1 MLSALFIAAACTD
14 TPAEPESKD
23 DSNITLSI
31 SSLSFLNTGEAI
43 DGEASVTVECNGA
56 WRLVGK
62 DDWCHPSVTE
72 GQSGATVTFK
82 ADPNP
87 ATESRTAIF
96 SFVSGSKTVKLH
108 VMQKFSDVIELY
120 KDEFKLPREGG
131 QITVRASSNTEVI
144 VNIPEDCRS
153 WIEQMATPASKSLDL
168 NVFYFDIHATNEYF
182 TRNGRIEF
190 ISGDNTAYADISQE
204 KNVIMETSEKAYK
217 AEGNGDIIEVE
228 VSTNLPYK
236 VEIPETASDWIEYID
251 NDESEEIPNGPVQRK
266 ETFKIKADKEDM
278 SRAVQISLV
287 SLDENNSLEESF
299 VIIQSGTNPQI
310 IEIPDINFRNALAE
324 LAYVVTFDSNG
335 DEYENGKC
343 EISVAGNQATD
354 LDVHSKNISSL
365 VGIEHFKNLTLLN
378 CRNNNIRELDLS
390 NTKIDVKYVSYG
402 NKTIIDGNPYEILIL
417 NSNSN
422 TLSLQANDPY
432 NKDIL
437 GLTGADGTSPT
448 TLKIIGPGLQFAY
461 LAGNTSLK
469 SINLYNCPNIPGT
482 MYCSFTGLSN
492 CTVYLNQKT
501 QINSPVEGVEFKY
514 ENPEQ

>member
-1 MLSALFIAAACTD
+1 MIAACAMQCLN
-14 TPAEPESKD
+14 AHRVR
-23 DSNITLSI
+23 IT
-31 SSLSFLNTGEAI
+31 
-43 DGEASVTVECNGA
+43 C
-56 WRLVGK
+56 
-62 DDWCHPSVTE
+62 
-72 GQSGATVTFK
+72 
-82 ADPNP
+82 
-87 ATESRTAIF
+87 
-96 SFVSGSKTVKLH
+96 
-108 VMQKFSDVIELY
+108 MQCPYAMPLMPY
-120 KDEFKLPREGG
+120 G
-131 QITVRASSNTEVI
+131 
-144 VNIPEDCRS
+144 RS
-153 WIEQMATPASKSLDL
+153 AGLLQK
-168 NVFYFDIHATNEYF
+168 
-182 TRNGRIEF
+182 RIQAK
-190 ISGDNTAYADISQE
+190 ISGDKSGQRF
-204 KNVIMETSEKAYK
+204 
-217 AEGNGDIIEVE
+217 II
-228 VSTNLPYK
+228 
-236 VEIPETASDWIEYID
+236 
-251 NDESEEIPNGPVQRK
+251 G
-266 ETFKIKADKEDM
+266 
-278 SRAVQISLV
+278 
-287 SLDENNSLEESF
+287 
-299 VIIQSGTNPQI
+299 
-310 IEIPDINFRNALAE
+310 RNALAE

-501 QINSPVEGVEFKY
+501 QINSPVDGVEFKY